1 MWFGDLVTMDWF
13 DDVWMKEVFANFMAA
28 KIVNP
33 SFPEID
39 HDLRFFLAHHPSA
52 YGIDRTDGANP
63 IRQGLDNLNEA
74 GTLYGAIIYQKA
86 PIVMKQLEQLIGE
99 ETMRRGLREYL
110 AEFTFKNATW
120 LDLITIL
127 DRLTDEDLDAWSK
140 VWVEEP
146 GRPTVAAEVHSEEGT
161 ITDLSVTQ
169 TDPRDRGRRWTQR
182 LNVTLGYRDGL
193 RSVPIALSDASGT
206 GPDGAGLPSPR
217 FVLAGGDGLGYAYFP
232 LDKPSRDYLTRHLPE
247 IEDGLV
253 RSVAWM
259 SLWESVLYHQLAPA
273 TFIGVAMEFLPQE
286 DDEQNVQRVL
296 GFLRSAFWRLLSS
309 EQRTGL
315 APRLERL
322 LWSELERAEG
332 TSRKAAFF
340 NAYVSI
346 AVSRGGTRRLMDI
359 WDRRI
364 TIDGLPLAERH
375 FTSLAQEL
383 AVRGVR
389 NAQEIL
395 DTQIER
401 IENPDRR
408 ARFSF
413 VMPALSPDEAIRDSV
428 FESLKDARNRER
440 EPWTLSVVSF
450 LHHPLRSASAEKYI
464 LPSLELVE
472 EIQQTGDIFFP
483 LRWLTSTLG
492 GHRSPAA
499 AAIVREFLAAH
510 PDYPPRLRGKILQ
523 AADLLFRAAEM
534 PQP

>member
-1 MWFGDLVTMDWF
+1 
-13 DDVWMKEVFANFMAA
+13 
-28 KIVNP
+28 
-33 SFPEID
+33 
-39 HDLRFFLAHHPSA
+39 
-52 YGIDRTDGANP
+52 
-63 IRQGLDNLNEA
+63 
-74 GTLYGAIIYQKA
+74 
-86 PIVMKQLEQLIGE
+86 
-99 ETMRRGLREYL
+99 
-110 AEFTFKNATW
+110 
-120 LDLITIL
+120 
-127 DRLTDEDLDAWSK
+127 
-140 VWVEEP
+140 
-146 GRPTVAAEVHSEEGT
+146 
-161 ITDLSVTQ
+161 
-169 TDPRDRGRRWTQR
+169 
-182 LNVTLGYRDGL
+182 
-193 RSVPIALSDASGT
+193 
-206 GPDGAGLPSPR
+206 
-217 FVLAGGDGLGYAYFP
+217 
-232 LDKPSRDYLTRHLPE
+232 
-247 IEDGLV
+247 
-253 RSVAWM
+253 
-259 SLWESVLYHQLAPA
+259 
-273 TFIGVAMEFLPQE
+273 
-286 DDEQNVQRVL
+286 VL

-408 ARFSF
+408 ARFSARFSF